1 MQKTPPDP
9 RLKNIARI
17 SKLLDSQF
25 KIGGFRFGLDPII
38 NFVPFLGDAST
49 TIVSLMLIYTM
60 RKHGASSKIVVKML
74 GNVFIDFA
82 IGAIPLIGL
91 VFDFYFKSNNR
102 NLKLLEEHYLEDKNA
117 GSGRGLLFGV
127 LVLFIVLIGLII
139 YATVAL
145 SEWFLKLI
153 F

>member
-49 TIVSLMLIYTM
+49 TIVSL
-60 RKHGASSKIVVKML
+60 
-74 GNVFIDFA
+74 
-82 IGAIPLIGL
+82 
-91 VFDFYFKSNNR
+91 
-102 NLKLLEEHYLEDKNA
+102 
-117 GSGRGLLFGV
+117 
-127 LVLFIVLIGLII
+127 
-139 YATVAL
+139 
-145 SEWFLKLI
+145 
-153 F
+153 